1 MRRVLA
7 ALTGAATV
15 LSFAVSPAPAGD
27 GAMASGNERTQALI
41 EELRTLLDRAEEN
54 READPWLIEDMRD
67 LLVKY
72 EFPWTRTVY
81 ASDFTQRGKGAP
93 RPWRVRSG
101 SFRVDDRGLRSAV
114 ERAEPGTQKRDRGKR
129 EQERES
135 GSGDKVRDLLG
146 SMMDEALGKGG
157 SGKDERSRDTDER
170 QAEPESARA
179 FLSKGV
185 GNAFAM
191 QIRFSGTP
199 PASGTGHF
207 AFGPYQGGDGEAGYR
222 VTYSVEGQSASL
234 ALIKHAPRGTQSTV
248 ARHDKV
254 PRPRRGESHTLMWTR
269 NRDGRMQIDVD
280 GQQVVDVTDRGFSDP
295 FDGVLLENGG
305 GTFTVDAVILKDD
318 G

>member
-7 ALTGAATV
+7 ALTGAAAV
-15 LSFAVSPAPAGD
+15 LSVAVSPAPAGD
-27 GAMASGNERTQALI
+27 GGMASGNERTQALI

-81 ASDFTQRGKGAP
+81 ASDFTQRGNGAP
-93 RPWRVRSG
+93 RPWRVQSG
-101 SFRVDDRGLRSAV
+101 SFRVDDRGLRSVV
-114 ERAEPGTQKRDRGKR
+114 ELAERGRQKRDR
-129 EQERES
+129 EREREG
-135 GSGDKVRDLLG
+135 GSGNKVRDLLG
-146 SMMDEALGKGG
+146 SMMDEALGNSG
-157 SGKDERSRDTDER
+157 SGKNERSRDTDER
-170 QAEPESARA
+170 QAEPEAARA
-179 FLSKGV
+179 LLAEGV

-191 QIRFSGTP
+191 QIRFFGTP
-199 PASGTGHF
+199 PSSGSGRF
-207 AFGPYQGGDGEAGYR
+207 AFGPYQGGGGEAGYR

-254 PRPRRGESHTLMWTR
+254 PRLRRGESHTLMWTR
-269 NRDGRMQIDVD
+269 NSDGRMQIDVD

-295 FDGVLLENGG
+295 FDGVILENGG
-305 GTFTVDAVILKDD
+305 GTFTIDALVVKDD